1 MASSTLTS
9 AARGVAQV
17 VSPVIIIIIIMN
29 MDLSIC
35 YTPPPP
41 RLTENRESLREIFFV
56 IIPCT
61 LKLIEHPTT
70 ASFSHGHGQVGE
82 GGSRYGMGN
91 HNAIPL
97 QVHKKW
103 D

>member
-1 MASSTLTS
+1 MARSTLTS

-41 RLTENRESLREIFFV
+41 PRLTENRESLRDFFCNNSLYV
-56 IIPCT
+56 KI
-61 LKLIEHPTT
+61 
-70 ASFSHGHGQVGE
+70 
-82 GGSRYGMGN
+82 N
-91 HNAIPL
+91 
-97 QVHKKW
+97 
-103 D
+103 